1 MAVKKLEYANFQ
13 NEIGGSKG
21 IVLVDFY
28 SDWCGPCK
36 MLSPIVD
43 EISEERGDIVV
54 GKVNIDENMEIAAA
68 YNVMSIPTLV
78 IMKNGKIVNQSR
90 GARPKS
96 QILSLLES

>member
-28 SDWCGPCK
+28 ADWCGPCK

-54 GKVNIDENMEIAAA
+54 GKVNIDENMELAAA
-68 YNVMSIPTLV
+68 YNVMSIPTLIV
-78 IMKNGKIVNQSR
+78 YKDGKEY
-90 GARPKS
+90 ARSLGYK
-96 QILSLLES
+96 QKQDILAMI